1 VAAYPVGIAILG
13 AISVLFVKKV
23 PALGVSGKFPWN
35 PITGIYRDLR
45 YLKKQKALFLAALAN
60 SYFWGLGI
68 IFQTNIIIYGK
79 SMFAAAGSQ
88 NTVLLTLMPAYMG
101 IGVAAGSLLAVRWS
115 GRKVELGLVPLGGFG
130 MALCGLILFYT
141 STSYIATSIIL
152 VITGIFGGLFIV
164 PLYAYLQFF
173 SPEKEKGRVLATAGI
188 MNGLFLVLGSVIYY
202 LFVVKLAM
210 SAPLIFLV
218 MGIITFLAV
227 IYIITV
233 IPEYFVRFCIWLL
246 TNTVYRIKV
255 IGDENVPYRGPALLI
270 ANHVTFIDAF
280 LIGATV
286 QRFVR
291 FLMHHDYYKLPVMN
305 SFFKLMFAID
315 IHPEAGH
322 ESVAQSL
329 QKAKDQLEEGHV
341 VCIFPEG
348 KLTRDGN
355 LNEFRPG
362 FETVMKDMDC
372 PIIPI
377 YMYNAW
383 GSIFSWEGGKVFKKW
398 PKKIPYPI
406 TIEYGEPLGPK
417 TKAPQAEAVIKSMS
431 DKY

>member
-1 VAAYPVGIAILG
+1 MFTAAE
-13 AISVLFVKKV
+13 
-23 PALGVSGKFPWN
+23 
-35 PITGIYRDLR
+35 
-45 YLKKQKALFLAALAN
+45 
-60 SYFWGLGI
+60 
-68 IFQTNIIIYGK
+68 
-79 SMFAAAGSQ
+79 SQ

-141 STSYIATSIIL
+141 SASYIATSIIL
-152 VITGIFGGLFIV
+152 VLTGIFGGLFIV

-202 LFVVKLAM
+202 LLVVKLAM

-246 TNTVYRIKV
+246 TNTVYRIKI

-322 ESVAQSL
+322 KSVAQSL
-329 QKAKDQLEEGHV
+329 QQAKNQLKEGHV

-377 YMYNAW
+377 YMYKCM
-383 GSIFSWEGGKVFKKW
+383 GKYF
-398 PKKIPYPI
+398 
-406 TIEYGEPLGPK
+406 
-417 TKAPQAEAVIKSMS
+417 
-431 DKY
+431 